1 MLAMN
6 LTSELKKRGV
16 RANCS
21 AMDDY
26 DFEELANEG
35 SVYLVI
41 ATCGQGEYPPN
52 CKAFME

>member
-1 MLAMN
+1 MS

-16 RANCS
+16 RAACV

-26 DFEELANEG
+26 DFEELPNEDV
-35 SVYLVI
+35 VYNVV

-52 CKAFME
+52 CVSFL

>member
-16 RANCS
+16 RAGCA

-26 DFEELANEG
+26 DFEELPNEG

-52 CKAFME
+52 C